1 MVSAFSFSCKIV
13 CDMRKES
20 EPKANLGVHNVSGP
34 PSYGGQAVIE
44 GVVMRGPRFA
54 SMSVRDPSG
63 EIVSF
68 VKRTDS
74 LSQNS
79 SIWRLPVL
87 RGALSFW
94 ESLVLGVEMLMKSA
108 DICFP
113 EEEKAPKSVL
123 DLSVLF
129 AAVLAVAL
137 FIVFPAVVAPYLTG
151 LLKVTGTFWATLVE
165 ASIRVLVL
173 VAYIA
178 SISRMREI
186 QRVLE
191 YHGAEH
197 KVIWAWEKNY
207 REINDRIY
215 LEKWGVP
222 EISDFLA
229 LKARGESK
237 LHPRCGTSFLF
248 IVALI
253 SWVLFLFITPEGV
266 LNKVLARLLLLPVTA
281 GLSYE
286 FLKASAVREGVF
298 WRLLRAPGMR
308 LQAMTTREPDPSQIE
323 VAADSL
329 ARLVEAER
337 GGFR

>member
-1 MVSAFSFSCKIV
+1 MSST
-13 CDMRKES
+13 
-20 EPKANLGVHNVSGP
+20 

-44 GVVMRGPRFA
+44 GVMMRGPRFA
-54 SMSVRDPSG
+54 SMSVRDPNG
-63 EIVSF
+63 DIVSY
-68 VKRTDS
+68 VKKADS
-74 LSQNS
+74 LSQKS
-79 SIWRLPVL
+79 ALLRLPIV

-94 ESLVLGVEMLMKSA
+94 DSISLGVEMLMRSA
-108 DICFP
+108 DISFP
-113 EEEKAPKSVL
+113 EEEKASKSAV
-123 DLSVLF
+123 DLSVVI

-137 FIVFPAVVAPYLTG
+137 FIVFPAVVAPYVVAALNA
-151 LLKVTGTFWATLVE
+151 TGTFWASLVE
-165 ASIRVLVL
+165 ALVRVMVL

-178 SISRMREI
+178 SISRMKEI

-215 LEKWGVP
+215 LDKWGVP
-222 EISDFLA
+222 EISGFLA
-229 LKARGESK
+229 SKARNESK

-248 IVALI
+248 IVVLV
-253 SWVLFLFITPEGV
+253 SWVVFLFVTPQGV
-266 LNKVLARLLLLPVTA
+266 ASKVAARLALLPLTA

-286 FLKASAVREGVF
+286 FLKASAAREGGF
-298 WRLLRAPGMR
+298 WRLLRAPGMG
-308 LQAMTTREPDPSQIE
+308 LQAMTTREPEPAQLE